1 MQRTYGK
8 LREKIKT
15 KYPTL
20 KKFAE
25 TIGIDASTLSLKLN
39 GLAPW
44 KQTEIETVCQL
55 LGIPVNEI
63 GDYFFYN

>member
-15 KYPTL
+15 KYSTL

-25 TIGIDASTLSLKLN
+25 AMGKDSSTLSLKLN
-39 GLAPW
+39 GIAPW

-63 GDYFFYN
+63 GEYFFYH

>member
-20 KKFAE
+20 KNFAK
-25 TIGIDASTLSLKLN
+25 TIGIDSSTLSLKLN
-39 GLAPW
+39 GVAPW

-55 LGIPVNEI
+55 LDIPVIEI
-63 GDYFFYN
+63 GEYFFYS

>member
-1 MQRTYGK
+1 MPRTYGK

-25 TIGIDASTLSLKLN
+25 TMGIDSSTLSLKIN

-44 KQTEIETVCQL
+44 KQPEIEIVCQL
-55 LGIPVNEI
+55 LCIPVNEI
-63 GDYFFYN
+63 GEYFFYN

>member
-25 TIGIDASTLSLKLN
+25 AMGIDSSTLSLKLN
-39 GLAPW
+39 GAAPW
-44 KQTEIETVCQL
+44 KQTEIEIACQL
-55 LGIPVNEI
+55 LNIPVIEI
-63 GDYFFYN
+63 GEYFFYN